1 MKVLITGATG
11 FLGTR
16 LVAAAQSRGDSVR
29 GLVRDLD
36 RAADLRASGVETVQ
50 GDMLDTESLRRAV
63 SDVDCIFHTAAVIG
77 DWPDRDLSRRVNVEG
92 TRTLVSLAIDA
103 KVQRVVHFSSLAV
116 YGNQHHRGTDESAP
130 YRYGDIYTDAKID
143 SERAVFDLARSGGI
157 EAVSLRPGFIY
168 GPGDR
173 TLLPK
178 LLEALRLRKFM
189 FVGDGSKQMNCVYVD
204 DVVQAAM
211 LASRAPGNSG
221 RAYNI
226 TDGQMPDLAEFI
238 GFIAEY
244 CELPMPSKHVPPVL
258 AVAGCYTSEYLGHV
272 LHVKEAPLMNISRLR
287 FLYYNQAYSIERA
300 RQELGY
306 APGYTIREALPPT
319 LDWFATRS
327 STADGGFMY
336 TPQAQTLLQP
346 PVATR

>member
-1 MKVLITGATG
+1 MKVLISGATG

-16 LVAAAQSRGDSVR
+16 LAAAAQARGDTVR

-36 RAADLRASGVETVQ
+36 RGADLRASGVETVP

-63 SDVDCIFHTAAVIG
+63 QDVDCIFHTAAVIG

-92 TRTLVSLAIDA
+92 TRTLVSLAMQA
-103 KVQRVVHFSSLAV
+103 NVQRVVHFSSLAV

-143 SERAVFDLARSGGI
+143 SERAVFDLASSGGI

-173 TLLPK
+173 TLVPK
-178 LLEALRLRKFM
+178 ILEALRAGKFM
-189 FVGDGSKQMNCVYVD
+189 FVGDGSKQMNCVYVE

-211 LASRAPGNSG
+211 LASLASGVAG

-226 TDGQMPDLAEFI
+226 TDGQTPDLRDFI

-258 AVAGCYTSEYLGHV
+258 AVAGCYTSEWLGH
-272 LHVKEAPLMNISRLR
+272 LLGVKHAPMMNISRLR
-287 FLYYNQAYSIERA
+287 FLYYNQAYSIARA
-300 RQELGY
+300 QQELGY
-306 APGYTIREALPPT
+306 APQYTIREGLPPT
-319 LDWFATRS
+319 LDWFTARA
-327 STADGGFMY
+327 STPA
-336 TPQAQTLLQP
+336 ASAL
-346 PVATR
+346 AA